1 MEKFIPFFMTIFERL
16 NPSIQ
21 AHVVAS
27 VDRFLVETDETNI
40 FGVGA
45 SMEKYS
51 WALVIGELFL
61 FQSLAILPLMC
72 ANPLALVEDL

>member
-1 MEKFIPFFMTIFERL
+1 M
-16 NPSIQ
+16 
-21 AHVVAS
+21 
-27 VDRFLVETDETNI
+27 

-61 FQSLAILPLMC
+61 FQSLAILIYVCKSIGFGGRPTKVNFQM
-72 ANPLALVEDL
+72 LASLPNKFLRF

>member
-1 MEKFIPFFMTIFERL
+1 MKKIIPFLMEFFERL

-27 VDRFLVETDETNI
+27 VDGFLVEEDETNM

-51 WALVIGELFL
+51 WALVIRELFL

-72 ANPLALVEDL
+72 ANPLALVEDP

>member
-1 MEKFIPFFMTIFERL
+1 MTIFERL

-21 AHVVAS
+21 ARVVAL
-27 VDRFLVETDETNI
+27 VDGFLVEEDETNM

-61 FQSLAILPLMC
+61 FQSLAIAPLMC
-72 ANPLALVEDL
+72 ANPLVLVEDP